1 VIAATDCQRFDFSA
15 MSILDPQGPIAV
27 ADRAILID
35 ITCDHV
41 GDHPAD
47 AVVVMANLNHN
58 MTPIDQFMQMQR

>member
-1 VIAATDCQRFDFSA
+1 
-15 MSILDPQGPIAV
+15 MSILDPQGPVAV

-35 ITCDHV
+35 ITCDHA

-47 AVVVMANLNHN
+47 VVVVMANLNHN